1 MRNRCQVCNGW
12 NDPLEWPDAEREN
25 YDPNLCYACARQA
38 RIVSDDQKE
47 STDDTTITP
56 EEDAAELDALDA
68 EAEGGCDDTEA

>member
-12 NDPLEWPDAEREN
+12 NDPLEWPDAEGEN

-38 RIVSDDQKE
+38 RIVRDDQKE